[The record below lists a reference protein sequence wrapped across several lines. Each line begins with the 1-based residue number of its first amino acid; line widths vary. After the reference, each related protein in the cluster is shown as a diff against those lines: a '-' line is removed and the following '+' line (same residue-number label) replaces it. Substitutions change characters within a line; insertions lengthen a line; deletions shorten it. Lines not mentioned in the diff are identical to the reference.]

1 MKGVPLWELSEIDIE
16 GFEAIFESSTVG
28 LNAKKRTRP
37 LAGHCSCSPSTGMP
51 FACVYKI
58 VREVGSPVVA
68 LFIGRICAGIAD
80 STERKVAYAGLECA
94 ARIPGG
100 VAPCTCLITVQI

>member
-51 FACVYKI
+51 LLVYIRLCAKSG
-58 VREVGSPVVA
+58 VQLLLSSSAGYVPV
-68 LFIGRICAGIAD
+68 
-80 STERKVAYAGLECA
+80 
-94 ARIPGG
+94 
-100 VAPCTCLITVQI
+100 